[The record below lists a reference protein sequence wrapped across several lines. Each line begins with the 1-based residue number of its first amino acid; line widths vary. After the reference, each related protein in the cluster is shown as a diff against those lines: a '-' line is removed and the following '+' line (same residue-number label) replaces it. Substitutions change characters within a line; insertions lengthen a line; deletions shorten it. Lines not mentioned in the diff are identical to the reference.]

1 MSIKVFK
8 DSSANSIFIEDA
20 NGAQFLNSLQ
30 ASVTVDKIVITDLAK
45 QIEIVSNEDHT
56 AFINENDNPYTGTA
70 QDVCNEL
77 NAIFQTAGTPT
88 QEVPVIT
95 SSLII
100 NSVQGSILNYELT
113 ASYGVG
119 YEWDLSS
126 VNSITT
132 VEGNVRKL
140 IGGASLAVGTYNI
153 PVKAISH
160 NTNIDNANTYKG
172 ILYRSNFNKFYT
184 DITPA
189 WDCKDFKT
197 KIERYEK

>member
-1 MSIKVFK
+1 M
-8 DSSANSIFIEDA
+8 
-20 NGAQFLNSLQ
+20 
-30 ASVTVDKIVITDLAK
+30 
-45 QIEIVSNEDHT
+45 
-56 AFINENDNPYTGTA
+56 
-70 QDVCNEL
+70 
-77 NAIFQTAGTPT
+77 
-88 QEVPVIT
+88 PVIT

-153 PVKAISH
+153 PVKAINYNGEDSKTITL
-160 NTNIDNANTYKG
+160 NVSTPAFANTKSYN
-172 ILYRSNFNKFYT
+172 LT
-184 DITPA
+184 T
-189 WDCKDFKT
+189 KT
-197 KIERYEK
+197 TIYLLTVE